1 MARFFTADYVERAI
15 LRDGSV
21 VRLRLV
27 APEDKALLRREFE
40 RWSPASR
47 YFRFLAPKQQLSDE
61 ELHYLCDLDQE
72 THFALGAIAESGDGH
87 GEPIGL
93 GIARFIR
100 LPTQALEPV
109 TAEAA
114 IAVNDTCHRKGLGR
128 LLLMRLCAAAAER
141 EIERFRCE
149 VLVENVSMQS
159 LIDAIAPEHTTATR
173 NGVVSIDFAI
183 DTVAPDVTL
192 AHPPPE
198 NALNRFFRAAAENTI
213 EWTDA
218 VRKFWR
224 RD

>member
-1 MARFFTADYVERAI
+1 VSRFFTADYVERAI
-15 LRDGSV
+15 LRDGSA
-21 VRLRLV
+21 VRLRLI

-40 RWSPASR
+40 RWSPESR
-47 YFRFLAPKQQLSDE
+47 YARFLAPKQQLSDE

-72 THFALGAIAESGDGH
+72 NHFAIGALAESGDGH
-87 GEPIGL
+87 GEPTGL

-100 LPTQALEPV
+100 LPTRALEPV

-149 VLVENVSMQS
+149 VLVENVSMQA
-159 LIDAIAPEHTTATR
+159 LIESIAPEHTTVTR
-173 NGVVSIDFAI
+173 HGVLSIDFAI
-183 DTVAPDVTL
+183 DAVAPDVTL
-192 AHPPPE
+192 EHPPPE
-198 NALNRFFRAAAENTI
+198 NPLNRFFRAAAENTI

-224 RD
+224 KD